1 MRKCTKCSVD
11 KDESKFYLKRGK
23 PSAQCKDCRNE
34 YHKNWYANN
43 QSAHLARVKSY
54 KDRNRSKIRA
64 AKYGITE
71 QELLTGLAQPCMICS
86 ESAEVV
92 DHDHAMG
99 IFRGFL
105 CAKCNLGL
113 GLFRDDSELLAKAIS
128 YLG

>member
-54 KDRNRSKIRA
+54 KVWNHRARTVDRSGA
-64 AKYGITE
+64 TMYD
-71 QELLTGLAQPCMICS
+71 M
-86 ESAEVV
+86 
-92 DHDHAMG
+92 
-99 IFRGFL
+99 
-105 CAKCNLGL
+105 
-113 GLFRDDSELLAKAIS
+113 
-128 YLG
+128 